1 MADQELSS
9 QVGVHKGDGKTP
21 GTPKLTELPSFNSIL
36 DNSVNGGEGAA
47 VHVLNTQN
55 TTLRY

>member
-1 MADQELSS
+1 M
-9 QVGVHKGDGKTP
+9 HKGDGKTS